1 MNNYGKGLHG
11 QVKRKAEQPG
21 GVSLINLKPNER
33 EVAAR
38 LVKQGALHNVGGK
51 LVWQGD

>member
-1 MNNYGKGLHG
+1 MKSKGLHNN
-11 QVKRKAEQPG
+11 VKRKAEQPG
-21 GVSLINLKPNER
+21 GVSLMKLKPNER

-38 LVKQGALHNVGGK
+38 LVKQCALHSVGGK